1 MKITRKQLQDMII
14 KEAPE
19 LKEAGRRRVQHDY
32 ADLPRDEDGKVDLT
46 INFGDPWVIGPGNDD
61 PYVYGDEIINVPE
74 NPIELRETKITRSQL
89 QDIIIK
95 EAANLGISLGTSH
108 RPAKKKKSQ
117 IHQFSETK
125 SGKRV
130 AEAGQ
135 KIKKAGNL
143 IREVGEDQVGAM
155 AESLNNIAEFV
166 EKMGGSLSGLNELN
180 EDSSLTDTLPTVQ
193 EFKKVLKEIQKLEK

>member
-1 MKITRKQLQDMII
+1 MKITRKQLQD
-14 KEAPE
+14 
-19 LKEAGRRRVQHDY
+19 
-32 ADLPRDEDGKVDLT
+32 
-46 INFGDPWVIGPGNDD
+46 
-61 PYVYGDEIINVPE
+61 
-74 NPIELRETKITRSQL
+74 
-89 QDIIIK
+89 IIIK
-95 EAANLGISLGTSH
+95 ESAGLGMRLGAPTS
-108 RPAKKKKSQ
+108 PAKKKSQ

-135 KIKKAGNL
+135 KIKKAGGL

-166 EKMGGSLSGLNELN
+166 EKMGGSLSGLGDELN
-180 EDSSLTDTLPTVQ
+180 EDSSLTETLPTLQ

>member
-1 MKITRKQLQDMII
+1 MKITRKQLQD
-14 KEAPE
+14 
-19 LKEAGRRRVQHDY
+19 
-32 ADLPRDEDGKVDLT
+32 
-46 INFGDPWVIGPGNDD
+46 
-61 PYVYGDEIINVPE
+61 
-74 NPIELRETKITRSQL
+74 
-89 QDIIIK
+89 IIIK
-95 EAANLGISLGTSH
+95 ESAGLGMRLGAPTS
-108 RPAKKKKSQ
+108 PAKKKSQ

-135 KIKKAGNL
+135 KIKKAGGL

-166 EKMGGSLSGLNELN
+166 EKMGGSLSGLGDELN
-180 EDSSLTDTLPTVQ
+180 VDSSLTETLPTLQ